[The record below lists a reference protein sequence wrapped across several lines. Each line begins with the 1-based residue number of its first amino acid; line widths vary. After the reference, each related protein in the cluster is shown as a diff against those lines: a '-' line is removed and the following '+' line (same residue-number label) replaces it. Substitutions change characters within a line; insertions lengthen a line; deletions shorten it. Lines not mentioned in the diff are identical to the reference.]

1 MFAAE
6 FEPAETNGRRRSP
19 RAPVSLDA
27 KIGRGGLDRALCR
40 VVDLSRHGAR
50 LQTYSSLRA
59 GSMIWLTL
67 PNVGQLIA
75 KIVWADDFVAGCQFE
90 TPLDEASF
98 QAIIDP
104 DAAANQPD

>member
-6 FEPAETNGRRRSP
+6 FEPAESNGRRRSP

-27 KIGRGGLDRALCR
+27 GIGRAGIGRGELDRAFCK

-50 LQTYSSLRA
+50 LQTYTALKC

-67 PNVGQLIA
+67 PRAGQVAATIM
-75 KIVWADDFVAGCQFE
+75 WADDFTAGCQFVE
-90 TPLDEASF
+90 PLDR
-98 QAIIDP
+98 
-104 DAAANQPD
+104 DAFDLVAGPTA